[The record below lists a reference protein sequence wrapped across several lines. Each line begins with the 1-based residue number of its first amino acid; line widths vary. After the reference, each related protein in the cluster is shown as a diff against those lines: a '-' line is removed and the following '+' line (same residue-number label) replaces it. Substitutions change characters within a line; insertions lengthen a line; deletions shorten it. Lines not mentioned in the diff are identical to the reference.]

1 MINEMSLPCFS
12 ANMYDCLFRPYT
24 CRLSVL
30 PHGDTFG
37 IPYSCMSTLWNHVLS
52 KAVFW
57 IMVRKSVPF
66 CDKWWLQITT
76 NIFLRCFSFS
86 KIIYSDFMNRSLL
99 FRKKN
104 MYRLRLQILCHDL
117 LFRSFII
124 PWKEGFAG
132 WRKKWQNKW
141 RYNVMKEN
149 ICDYD
154 IRRRETEIIC
164 LF

>member
-1 MINEMSLPCFS
+1 MSLPCFS

-76 NIFLRCFSFS
+76 NILLRCWSFS
-86 KIIYSDFMNRSLL
+86 EIIYSDFMNRSLMITL
-99 FRKKN
+99 SEKEYVSVALTN
-104 MYRLRLQILCHDL
+104 IVS
-117 LFRSFII
+117 RSLISII
-124 PWKEGFAG
+124 HHLWKEGFAG
-132 WRKKWQNKW
+132 WGKKWQNKW

-154 IRRRETEIIC
+154 IRRRKT
-164 LF
+164 